1 MEIRFI
7 DEEDAQDIQNI
18 AKIFIDVAKEA
29 REKEKDLDAIKRHVE
44 EMRAFMHTK
53 DGYRDFKAPLGS
65 PFTLIHVNDSW
76 KILADNNVGTI
87 KDTDI
92 DNYVNSVLERY
103 EETAKKSLKD
113 YTVHMFDSFIETSLS
128 MEKLVSF
135 VVGEENLVVQSK
147 TIKLIREAIENLLQI
162 REDTTE
168 TI

>member
-7 DEEDAQDIQNI
+7 DEEDKQDIQNI
-18 AKIFIDVAKEA
+18 AKVFIEVAKEA

-65 PFTLIHVNDSW
+65 PFTLIHVNDNW

-103 EETAKKSLKD
+103 EENAKKSFKD
-113 YTVHMFDSFIETSLS
+113 YAVHMFDNFIETSLS
-128 MEKLVSF
+128 MEKLISF

-147 TIKLIREAIENLLQI
+147 TIKFIREAIENLLQTYK
-162 REDTTE
+162 DTTE